1 MTQSARV
8 STNGNRGVLFDAGGE
23 LAKLGQAQRRMVPQ
37 FAPDM
42 KGYKLKL
49 AYRPAYIAT
58 GDYCDFFIRRDHQV
72 ATFVGDGSGHGPAA
86 AMVMAT
92 MRTILRTHPDLH
104 ADPGGTLTA
113 AGTMFHGVIPPDLF
127 MTGVYLLFGRDG
139 QISWAAAG
147 QDPPLRINRLGQVAP
162 VDIGPVGLPLGI
174 DPQEEYSSVVWQLGP
189 GERLVLYTDGLVEA
203 RNSMDEPFG
212 RHRLQAELAALARL
226 SLVDMV
232 DEVLARATAHA
243 EGADFEDDFS
253 ILAIEREDE
262 VVAVVRW

>member
-1 MTQSARV
+1 MAQGIHI
-8 STNGNRGVLFDAGGE
+8 STNGNRELLFDARGE
-23 LAKLGQAQRRMVPQ
+23 LAKLAKAQRRMVPQ
-37 FAPDM
+37 FAPEM

-58 GDYCDFFIRRDHQV
+58 GDYCDFFIRQDQQV

-104 ADPGGTLTA
+104 RDPGRTLTS
-113 AGTMFHGVIPPDLF
+113 AGSMFHSVIPPDLF
-127 MTGVYLLFGRDG
+127 MTGVYLVFGDEGR
-139 QISWAAAG
+139 ISWAAAG
-147 QDPPLRINRLGQVAP
+147 QDPPLRVNRLGQVAR

-174 DPQEEYSSVVWQLGP
+174 DPEEEYASVVWDLRP

-212 RHRLQAELAALARL
+212 RLRLQFELAALARL
-226 SLVDMV
+226 SLDDMV
-232 DEVLARATAHA
+232 DQVLARATAHA

-253 ILAIEREDE
+253 ILAIERDE
-262 VVAVVRW
+262 PERL